1 MPKDPFTAILLA
13 GGASSRMGCPKALLP
28 FGGETL
34 IERAARRMAET
45 ADEVIVVSAADIV
58 LPPLEGRVRV
68 VVDAEPH
75 RGPVAGIVY
84 GLRAASLEAAF
95 VGACDHPFLRPD
107 LVRFLVDRL
116 EGFDGVMPRWLGH
129 PQPLLAVYR
138 RRLVSVFE
146 SLLARDAGAFA
157 ILESAA
163 IREVAPQEIRPIDPE
178 GESFRDLDTPEAYA
192 EALARLERK

>member
-1 MPKDPFTAILLA
+1 MQKDPFAAILLA

-34 IERAARRMAET
+34 IERAARRIAGI
-45 ADEVIVVSAADIV
+45 ADEMIVVSAADIV
-58 LPPLEGRVRV
+58 LPPLEVRVRV
-68 VVDAEPH
+68 VVDEEPH

-157 ILESAA
+157 ILESAG
-163 IREVAPQEIRPIDPE
+163 IREVSPQEIRPIDPE
-178 GESFRDLDTPEAYA
+178 GESFRDLDTPEEYA
-192 EALARLERK
+192 EALARLK